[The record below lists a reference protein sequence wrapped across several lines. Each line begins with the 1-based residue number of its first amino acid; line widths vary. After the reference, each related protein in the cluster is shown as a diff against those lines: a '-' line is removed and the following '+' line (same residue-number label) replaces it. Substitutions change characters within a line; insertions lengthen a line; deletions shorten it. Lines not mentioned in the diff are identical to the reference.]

1 MNKLEEYFY
10 THRKNIVHKWT
21 HYFEIYDTHFNRY
34 IDKECVILEIGV
46 AMGGSLQMWRHYF
59 GNKAKI
65 FGIDININCKNF
77 KEENIEIFIG
87 SQSDKQ
93 FLRDIKLKIPKIDIL
108 IDDGGHTMD
117 QQKTCLEEFFDHI
130 NDDGIYLCE
139 DTHTSYW
146 PEFGGGLNKK
156 DSFIELTKTLI
167 DKLNAWHIR
176 NGELHP
182 DQYTRLVGS
191 LHFYDSIFVLEKKK
205 RLPPWHERR
214 GIRNNKYVKQIKQP
228 NIDLFALKLELL
240 GIPVPDR
247 EEIEAESMGSTIVET
262 MYPDLFEGKIWP
274 QFGETM
280 IGFKRLSNIEFCIN
294 ETIKNNIAGDLIE
307 TGIWRGGACIFMRA
321 VLSSHGIIDKKVWA
335 ADSFEGL
342 PKPNASEY
350 PDDYGD
356 PHFSYKELAVSL
368 DEVKDNFQKYLLL
381 DDQVIFLQGWF
392 KNTLPTA
399 PIESLSIL
407 RLDGDMYESTID
419 ALFYL
424 YPKLSVGGYCITDD
438 WGAIPSCKKAVEDYR
453 RVYNITENMEMIDW
467 TGVYWKKERN
477 IPFDLRYHFNLM
489 LSNKIP

>member
-167 DKLNAWHIR
+167 DK
-176 NGELHP
+176 
-182 DQYTRLVGS
+182 
-191 LHFYDSIFVLEKKK
+191 
-205 RLPPWHERR
+205 
-214 GIRNNKYVKQIKQP
+214 QP
-228 NIDLFALKLELL
+228 KA
-240 GIPVPDR
+240 
-247 EEIEAESMGSTIVET
+247 
-262 MYPDLFEGKIWP
+262 
-274 QFGETM
+274 
-280 IGFKRLSNIEFCIN
+280 
-294 ETIKNNIAGDLIE
+294 
-307 TGIWRGGACIFMRA
+307 
-321 VLSSHGIIDKKVWA
+321 
-335 ADSFEGL
+335 
-342 PKPNASEY
+342 KP
-350 PDDYGD
+350 
-356 PHFSYKELAVSL
+356 
-368 DEVKDNFQKYLLL
+368 
-381 DDQVIFLQGWF
+381 
-392 KNTLPTA
+392 
-399 PIESLSIL
+399 
-407 RLDGDMYESTID
+407 
-419 ALFYL
+419 
-424 YPKLSVGGYCITDD
+424 
-438 WGAIPSCKKAVEDYR
+438 
-453 RVYNITENMEMIDW
+453 
-467 TGVYWKKERN
+467 
-477 IPFDLRYHFNLM
+477 
-489 LSNKIP
+489 